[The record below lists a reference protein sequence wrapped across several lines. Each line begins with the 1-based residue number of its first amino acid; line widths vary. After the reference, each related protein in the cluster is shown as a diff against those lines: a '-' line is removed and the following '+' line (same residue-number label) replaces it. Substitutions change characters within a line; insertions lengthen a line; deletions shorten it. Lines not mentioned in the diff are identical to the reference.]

1 MQDHYYQEHPEQQ
14 QYAAQAY
21 QEPPL
26 DPAMERVRRKM
37 IRLLVISIG
46 IMVIGLIAV
55 LSAVV
60 YKINQT
66 PDTAESETAQSD
78 IPGQSPGANIS
89 GQSPGANIPG
99 QSAKTDAQSQNAA
112 NKSVEQLPMVESQLE
127 LAPGTRLLSQSLS
140 GNLVSLETL
149 LPDGGTE
156 IMIYD
161 YRQSRFVGRMRL
173 GNLE

>member
-14 QYAAQAY
+14 QYAAQTY
-21 QEPPL
+21 QEPQL

-37 IRLLVISIG
+37 VRLLIISIA
-46 IMVIGLIAV
+46 IMVIGLMAV
-55 LSAVV
+55 LAAVV
-60 YKINQT
+60 YKINKA
-66 PDTAESETAQSD
+66 PDTAETETAQSD
-78 IPGQSPGANIS
+78 IPGQAP
-89 GQSPGANIPG
+89 
-99 QSAKTDAQSQNAA
+99 KTDASAQNAEGKA
-112 NKSVEQLPMVESQLE
+112 AEPLPMVESQLE

>member
-37 IRLLVISIG
+37 IRLLIISIG

-78 IPGQSPGANIS
+78 IPGQS
-89 GQSPGANIPG
+89 
-99 QSAKTDAQSQNAA
+99 AKTDAQSQNAA
-112 NKSVEQLPMVESQLE
+112 NKSVEQLPMVKSQLE

>member
-37 IRLLVISIG
+37 IRLLIISIG

-60 YKINQT
+60 YKINQA
-66 PDTAESETAQSD
+66 PDTVESETAQSD
-78 IPGQSPGANIS
+78 IPGQSPGANI
-89 GQSPGANIPG
+89 PG
-99 QSAKTDAQSQNAA
+99 QAANPDAQTQNAA
-112 NKSVEQLPMVESQLE
+112 QLPPMVESQLE

>member
-1 MQDHYYQEHPEQQ
+1 MQDHYYQEHPDQQ
-14 QYAAQAY
+14 QYAAEQP
-21 QEPPL
+21 QEPQL

-37 IRLLVISIG
+37 VRLLIISIA
-46 IMVIGLIAV
+46 IMVIGLMAV
-55 LSAVV
+55 LAAVV
-60 YKINQT
+60 YKINKT
-66 PDTAESETAQSD
+66 PDTAENETAQSD
-78 IPGQSPGANIS
+78 IPGQSPGANI
-89 GQSPGANIPG
+89 PG
-99 QSAKTDAQSQNAA
+99 QKPLVDSSGKPLTGADAKLADP
-112 NKSVEQLPMVESQLE
+112 LPMVESQLE
-127 LAPGTRLLSQSLS
+127 LTPGTRLLSQSLS

>member
-37 IRLLVISIG
+37 IRLLIISIG

-60 YKINQT
+60 YKINQA

-78 IPGQSPGANIS
+78 IPGQSPGAD
-89 GQSPGANIPG
+89 IPG
-99 QSAKTDAQSQNAA
+99 QAVKKDAQAQNTENKAA
-112 NKSVEQLPMVESQLE
+112 ELPPMVESQLE

>member
-37 IRLLVISIG
+37 IRLLIISIG

-60 YKINQT
+60 YKINQA

-78 IPGQSPGANIS
+78 IPGQAVKKDVQAQNTE
-89 GQSPGANIPG
+89 N
-99 QSAKTDAQSQNAA
+99 KTA
-112 NKSVEQLPMVESQLE
+112 ELPPMVESQLE

>member
-37 IRLLVISIG
+37 IRLLIISIG

-78 IPGQSPGANIS
+78 IPGQNS
-89 GQSPGANIPG
+89 GANIPG

>member
-14 QYAAQAY
+14 HYAAQQH

-37 IRLLVISIG
+37 VRLLAVSIA
-46 IMVIGLIAV
+46 IMVIGLMAV
-55 LSAVV
+55 LAAVV
-60 YKINQT
+60 YKINKA
-66 PDTAESETAQSD
+66 PDTAETETAQSD
-78 IPGQSPGANIS
+78 IPGQSPGQA
-89 GQSPGANIPG
+89 PAVPG
-99 QSAKTDAQSQNAA
+99 QGAEGKTAEPLA
-112 NKSVEQLPMVESQLE
+112 LVESQLE

>member
-37 IRLLVISIG
+37 IRLLIISIG

-60 YKINQT
+60 YKINQA

-78 IPGQSPGANIS
+78 IPGQSPGANIP

-99 QSAKTDAQSQNAA
+99 QAANPDAQAQNAA
-112 NKSVEQLPMVESQLE
+112 QLPPMVESQLE

>member
-1 MQDHYYQEHPEQQ
+1 MQDHYYQEHPDQQ
-14 QYAAQAY
+14 QYAAEQP
-21 QEPPL
+21 QEPQL

-37 IRLLVISIG
+37 VRLLIISIA
-46 IMVIGLIAV
+46 IMVIGLMAV
-55 LSAVV
+55 LAAVV
-60 YKINQT
+60 YKINKT
-66 PDTAESETAQSD
+66 PDTAENETAQSD
-78 IPGQSPGANIS
+78 IPGQKPLVDSSGKPLTGAD
-89 GQSPGANIPG
+89 
-99 QSAKTDAQSQNAA
+99 AKLADP
-112 NKSVEQLPMVESQLE
+112 LPMVESQLE
-127 LAPGTRLLSQSLS
+127 LTPGTRLLSQSLS

>member
-37 IRLLVISIG
+37 IRLLIISIG

-60 YKINQT
+60 YKINQA

-78 IPGQSPGANIS
+78 IPGQAV
-89 GQSPGANIPG
+89 
-99 QSAKTDAQSQNAA
+99 KKDAQAQNTE
-112 NKSVEQLPMVESQLE
+112 NKTAELPPMVESQLE

>member
-37 IRLLVISIG
+37 IRLLIISIG

-60 YKINQT
+60 YKINQA

-78 IPGQSPGANIS
+78 IPGQSPGAD
-89 GQSPGANIPG
+89 IPG
-99 QSAKTDAQSQNAA
+99 QAVKKDAQAQNTE
-112 NKSVEQLPMVESQLE
+112 NKIAELPPMVESQLE

>member
-37 IRLLVISIG
+37 IRLLIISIG

-78 IPGQSPGANIS
+78 IP

>member
-37 IRLLVISIG
+37 IRLLIISIG

-60 YKINQT
+60 YKINQA

-78 IPGQSPGANIS
+78 IPGQTVKKDD
-89 GQSPGANIPG
+89 Q
-99 QSAKTDAQSQNAA
+99 TQNAE
-112 NKSVEQLPMVESQLE
+112 NKAAELPPMVESQLE

>member
-78 IPGQSPGANIS
+78 IPGQSL
-89 GQSPGANIPG
+89 GANIPG

>member
-1 MQDHYYQEHPEQQ
+1 
-14 QYAAQAY
+14 
-21 QEPPL
+21 
-26 DPAMERVRRKM
+26 MERVRRKM
-37 IRLLVISIG
+37 IRLLIISIG

-60 YKINQT
+60 YKINQA

-78 IPGQSPGANIS
+78 IPGQSPGAD
-89 GQSPGANIPG
+89 IPG
-99 QSAKTDAQSQNAA
+99 QAVKKDAQAQNTENKAA
-112 NKSVEQLPMVESQLE
+112 ELPPMVESQLE

>member
-37 IRLLVISIG
+37 IRLLIISIG

-60 YKINQT
+60 YKINQA

-78 IPGQSPGANIS
+78 IPGQAVKKDD
-89 GQSPGANIPG
+89 QA
-99 QSAKTDAQSQNAA
+99 QNAE
-112 NKSVEQLPMVESQLE
+112 NKAAELPPMVESQLE

>member
-14 QYAAQAY
+14 QYAAEQY
-21 QEPPL
+21 QEPQL

-37 IRLLVISIG
+37 VRLLIISIA
-46 IMVIGLIAV
+46 IMVIGLMAV
-55 LSAVV
+55 LAAVV
-60 YKINQT
+60 YKINKS

-78 IPGQSPGANIS
+78 IPGQKPGVDGS
-89 GQSPGANIPG
+89 GKPLTGADGKLAEP
-99 QSAKTDAQSQNAA
+99 
-112 NKSVEQLPMVESQLE
+112 LPMVESQLE
-127 LAPGTRLLSQSLS
+127 LTPGTRLLSQSLS

>member
-1 MQDHYYQEHPEQQ
+1 MQDHYYQEHPEQH

-21 QEPPL
+21 QEPQI

-37 IRLLVISIG
+37 VRLLIISIA
-46 IMVIGLIAV
+46 IMVIGLMAV
-55 LSAVV
+55 LAAVV
-60 YKINQT
+60 YKINKA
-66 PDTAESETAQSD
+66 PDTAENETAQSD
-78 IPGQSPGANIS
+78 IPGRSSGAD
-89 GQSPGANIPG
+89 IPG
-99 QSAKTDAQSQNAA
+99 QKAATD
-112 NKSVEQLPMVESQLE
+112 EPLPLVESQLE

-140 GNLVSLETL
+140 GDLVSLETL

-161 YRQSRFVGRMRL
+161 YRKSRFVGRMRL

>member
-1 MQDHYYQEHPEQQ
+1 MQDHYYQEHPDQQ
-14 QYAAQAY
+14 QYAAEQP
-21 QEPPL
+21 QEPQL

-37 IRLLVISIG
+37 VRLLIISIA
-46 IMVIGLIAV
+46 IMVIGLMAV
-55 LSAVV
+55 LAAVV
-60 YKINQT
+60 YKINKT
-66 PDTAESETAQSD
+66 PDTAENETAQSD
-78 IPGQSPGANIS
+78 IPGQKPSTAPEV
-89 GQSPGANIPG
+89 
-99 QSAKTDAQSQNAA
+99 KTADP
-112 NKSVEQLPMVESQLE
+112 LPMVESQLE
-127 LAPGTRLLSQSLS
+127 LTPGTRLLSQSLS

>member
-1 MQDHYYQEHPEQQ
+1 MQDHYYQEHPEPH

-21 QEPPL
+21 QEPQI

-37 IRLLVISIG
+37 VRLLIISIA
-46 IMVIGLIAV
+46 IMVIGLMAV
-55 LSAVV
+55 LSAVI
-60 YKINQT
+60 YKINKA
-66 PDTAESETAQSD
+66 PDTAENAAAQSD
-78 IPGQSPGANIS
+78 IPGHNPKADIPGNSGVGVS
-89 GQSPGANIPG
+89 GQGA
-99 QSAKTDAQSQNAA
+99 AKDD
-112 NKSVEQLPMVESQLE
+112 VLPLVESQLE

-140 GNLVSLETL
+140 GDLVSLETL

-161 YRQSRFVGRMRL
+161 YRKSRFVGRMRL

>member
-14 QYAAQAY
+14 QYAAQAH

-37 IRLLVISIG
+37 VRLLAISIA
-46 IMVIGLIAV
+46 IMVIGLMAV

-60 YKINQT
+60 YKINKD

-78 IPGQSPGANIS
+78 IPGQSPKADAAA
-89 GQSPGANIPG
+89 QK
-99 QSAKTDAQSQNAA
+99 SADAALNAA
-112 NKSVEQLPMVESQLE
+112 KPLPMVELQLE

-140 GNLVSLETL
+140 GDLVSLETL

>member
-37 IRLLVISIG
+37 IRLLIISIG

-60 YKINQT
+60 YKINQA

-78 IPGQSPGANIS
+78 IPGQA
-89 GQSPGANIPG
+89 
-99 QSAKTDAQSQNAA
+99 AKKDTQAQNTENKAA
-112 NKSVEQLPMVESQLE
+112 ELPPMVESQLE

>member
-37 IRLLVISIG
+37 IRLLIISIG

-60 YKINQT
+60 YKINQA

-78 IPGQSPGANIS
+78 IPGQSPGAD
-89 GQSPGANIPG
+89 IPG
-99 QSAKTDAQSQNAA
+99 QTVKKDAQAQNTE
-112 NKSVEQLPMVESQLE
+112 NKTAELPPMVESQLE

>member
-37 IRLLVISIG
+37 IRLLIISIG

-60 YKINQT
+60 YKINQA

-78 IPGQSPGANIS
+78 IPGQT
-89 GQSPGANIPG
+89 
-99 QSAKTDAQSQNAA
+99 AKKDAQNTENKAA
-112 NKSVEQLPMVESQLE
+112 ELPPMVESQLE

>member
-37 IRLLVISIG
+37 IRLLIISIG

-60 YKINQT
+60 YKINQA

-78 IPGQSPGANIS
+78 IPGQA
-89 GQSPGANIPG
+89 
-99 QSAKTDAQSQNAA
+99 AKKDAQAQNTE
-112 NKSVEQLPMVESQLE
+112 NKTAELPPMVESQLE

>member
-1 MQDHYYQEHPEQQ
+1 
-14 QYAAQAY
+14 
-21 QEPPL
+21 
-26 DPAMERVRRKM
+26 MERVRRKM
-37 IRLLVISIG
+37 VRLLIISIA
-46 IMVIGLIAV
+46 IMVIGLMAV
-55 LSAVV
+55 LAAVV
-60 YKINQT
+60 YKINKA
-66 PDTAESETAQSD
+66 PDTAETETAQSD
-78 IPGQSPGANIS
+78 IPGQAL
-89 GQSPGANIPG
+89 
-99 QSAKTDAQSQNAA
+99 KTDAQAQNAEGKA
-112 NKSVEQLPMVESQLE
+112 AEPLPMVESQLE